1 MLSNQRAGGGQ
12 IGFEKFYPL
21 SDEKT
26 PFRAFIAEATLQ
38 LYCGALAHSKLRKT
52 LPL

>member
-26 PFRAFIAEATLQ
+26 PLRAFIAVKPPYNSSAE
-38 LYCGALAHSKLRKT
+38 H
-52 LPL
+52 